1 MTTLKKLVEHVP
13 PELEP
18 EVKDLVEFL
27 MKKHG
32 KTLAEEKPPKWLK
45 TVKRGPSMGSS
56 ASSTVESMRGKE
68 RC

>member
-13 PELEP
+13 PELESG
-18 EVKDLVEFL
+18 VKDLVEFL

-32 KTLAEEKPPKWLK
+32 KTQAEEKPPEWLR
-45 TVKRGPSMGSS
+45 TVKRGPSRGTS